1 MSRGTLDEK
10 LEWTFQLYDVN
21 GDGFIS
27 KEEMTEVM
35 TSVYELMGK
44 VSEGCKEENQIK
56 AKVENMFKVTSCFL
70 SFTIISASPPR
81 ILNESSFLTV
91 SLFLLAPK
99 MSFQKMDLNADDK
112 ISLEEFLTSCHKNDG
127 LMQSVGVFQTVF

>member
-1 MSRGTLDEK
+1 LRISPFIPTADHHQNANTTEQEFVFNLSILSRGTLDEK

-27 KEEMTEVM
+27 KDEMTEVM

-56 AKVENMFKVTSCFL
+56 AKVENMFKVSRELFRFCVYLLWSGFW
-70 SFTIISASPPR
+70 
-81 ILNESSFLTV
+81 LNF
-91 SLFLLAPK
+91 FQ
-99 MSFQKMDLNADDK
+99 SFQQLF
-112 ISLEEFLTSCHKNDG
+112 FLA
-127 LMQSVGVFQTVF
+127 VA

>member
-1 MSRGTLDEK
+1 MWFFSYVDHPSSGTQEFVLNLSILSRGTLDEK

-27 KEEMTEVM
+27 KDEMTEVM

-56 AKVENMFKVTSCFL
+56 TKVENMFKVRIQKTNPFL
-70 SFTIISASPPR
+70 SSLMYISFSIIFMVMR
-81 ILNESSFLTV
+81 
-91 SLFLLAPK
+91 
-99 MSFQKMDLNADDK
+99 
-112 ISLEEFLTSCHKNDG
+112 
-127 LMQSVGVFQTVF
+127 

>member
-1 MSRGTLDEK
+1 MARTTTKTMMTTNKNRHTQEFVLNLSILSRGTLDEK

-27 KEEMTEVM
+27 KDEMTEVM

-56 AKVENMFKVTSCFL
+56 AKVENMFKVRFSDSVCVTVTL
-70 SFTIISASPPR
+70 KTLLRDIILKSFR
-81 ILNESSFLTV
+81 KRN
-91 SLFLLAPK
+91 
-99 MSFQKMDLNADDK
+99 
-112 ISLEEFLTSCHKNDG
+112 
-127 LMQSVGVFQTVF
+127 

>member
-70 SFTIISASPPR
+70 SFTIISASPQG
-81 ILNESSFLTV
+81 S
-91 SLFLLAPK
+91 
-99 MSFQKMDLNADDK
+99 
-112 ISLEEFLTSCHKNDG
+112 
-127 LMQSVGVFQTVF
+127 

>member
-1 MSRGTLDEK
+1 MSIKQEFVLNLSILSRGTLDEK

-27 KEEMTEVM
+27 KDEMTEVM

-56 AKVENMFKVTSCFL
+56 TKVENMFKVRRLNFNLLLHQTSILICF
-70 SFTIISASPPR
+70 
-81 ILNESSFLTV
+81 E
-91 SLFLLAPK
+91 
-99 MSFQKMDLNADDK
+99 M
-112 ISLEEFLTSCHKNDG
+112 
-127 LMQSVGVFQTVF
+127 

>member
-1 MSRGTLDEK
+1 LSRGTLDEK

-27 KEEMTEVM
+27 RDEMTEVM

-56 AKVENMFKVTSCFL
+56 AKVENMFKVNRKAFKVHPFNLISIDLGCLLYVFFL
-70 SFTIISASPPR
+70 PS
-81 ILNESSFLTV
+81 
-91 SLFLLAPK
+91 K
-99 MSFQKMDLNADDK
+99 K
-112 ISLEEFLTSCHKNDG
+112 EEEENFYFHPST
-127 LMQSVGVFQTVF
+127 

>member
-56 AKVENMFKVTSCFL
+56 AKVENMFKVMSCL
-70 SFTIISASPPR
+70 LR
-81 ILNESSFLTV
+81 
-91 SLFLLAPK
+91 LFLIHRKGSKQL
-99 MSFQKMDLNADDK
+99 FD
-112 ISLEEFLTSCHKNDG
+112 
-127 LMQSVGVFQTVF
+127 